1 MSNRAGGAL
10 PKPFDISE
18 LAVIGVDETMHGLI
32 ECEHP
37 ETNVPEFPNPVTVQC
52 EDDLI
57 GKKACIAYEDS
68 LQQLGT
74 FLQLPIKKC
83 TYTDPVTGAECGCCP
98 PFLAKQTSRGSAIIM
113 EWVSSIL
120 RHNGT
125 HLRDNR
131 THLDNLTVLFH
142 LIALF
147 TCCAMHN

>member
-68 LQQLGT
+68 LQHLGT

-83 TYTDPVTGAECGCCP
+83 TYTDPVTGA
-98 PFLAKQTSRGSAIIM
+98 
-113 EWVSSIL
+113 
-120 RHNGT
+120 
-125 HLRDNR
+125 
-131 THLDNLTVLFH
+131 
-142 LIALF
+142 
-147 TCCAMHN
+147 